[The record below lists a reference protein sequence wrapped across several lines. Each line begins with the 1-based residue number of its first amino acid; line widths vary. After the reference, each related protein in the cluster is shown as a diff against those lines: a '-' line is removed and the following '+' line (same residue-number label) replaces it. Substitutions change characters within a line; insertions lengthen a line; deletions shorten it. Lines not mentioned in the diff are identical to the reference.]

1 MAEARTGDTVKVFY
15 TGKLDDGTVFDS
27 NVGQEAMEFTL
38 GQGQLIPGFEK
49 AVLGMKPGDSATTR
63 IAADDAYGPVQE
75 DRIVVLQRSEMPQ
88 NIDPKVGQRL
98 QFGSPEGRVVV
109 LVTATTDET
118 VTVDG
123 NHPLA
128 GKDLTFEITLAEIA

>member
-1 MAEARTGDTVKVFY
+1 MSQAKAGDTVKVFY

-27 NVGQEAMEFTL
+27 NVGQEALEFTV
-38 GQGQLIPGFEK
+38 GQGQVIPGFEN
-49 AVLGMKPGDSATTR
+49 AVVGMNIGDSATTR
-63 IAADDAYGPVQE
+63 IPAAEAYGPVQPE
-75 DRIVVLQRSEMPQ
+75 MIVVLQRSEMPKHL
-88 NIDPKVGQRL
+88 DPKVGQRL

-109 LVTATTDET
+109 VVTEATDET

-128 GKDLTFEITLAEIA
+128 GKDLTFEIQLSEIA